1 MSRERRV
8 NKMIEDDIAFMNDY
22 EDFEDFEDDD
32 DWLIALA
39 VTNNLKGVFG
49 TKNEIVLKGSIDNE
63 KKGK

>member
-1 MSRERRV
+1 
-8 NKMIEDDIAFMNDY
+8 MIEDDIAFMNDY
-22 EDFEDFEDDD
+22 DDFEDFEDDD

-49 TKNEIVLKGSIDNE
+49 TKNEIVIKGSIENE